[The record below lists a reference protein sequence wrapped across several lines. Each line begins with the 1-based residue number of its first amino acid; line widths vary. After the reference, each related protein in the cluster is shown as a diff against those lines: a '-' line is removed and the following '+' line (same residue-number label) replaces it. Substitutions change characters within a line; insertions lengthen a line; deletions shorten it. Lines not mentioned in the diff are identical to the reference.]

1 MRNPSIGI
9 FYAFWS
15 GETRQNGG
23 LAVKGKE
30 NNMNKG
36 VKAVMFG
43 TIGGLVVCT
52 ALLLIASFALAQMK
66 SVPGSAIGTITM
78 VFGALGALAGGYI
91 AVRIARCRGM
101 MYGILTGLALFLVV
115 VIVGVCSSNESV
127 TIATVIKGIAMLLSG
142 AIGGIVAVNKKQRVR

>member
-15 GETRQNGG
+15 GETRQNVG

-30 NNMNKG
+30 NSMNKG

-43 TIGGLVVCT
+43 AVGLVVCT

-78 VFGALGALAGGYI
+78 VFGAFGALAGGYI

-101 MYGILTGLALFLVV
+101 MYGILTGLVLFLVV
-115 VIVGVCSSNESV
+115 VIVGVCSSSESV

>member
-1 MRNPSIGI
+1 M
-9 FYAFWS
+9 
-15 GETRQNGG
+15 
-23 LAVKGKE
+23 KGKE
-30 NNMNKG
+30 NSMNKG

-43 TIGGLVVCT
+43 AIGGLVVCT

-78 VFGALGALAGGYI
+78 VFGAFGALTGGYI

-101 MYGILTGLALFLVV
+101 MYGILTGLVLFLVV
-115 VIVGVCSSNESV
+115 VIVGVCSSSESV
-127 TIATVIKGIAMLLSG
+127 TVATVIKGIAMLLSG